1 MPSLQILS
9 ERASLIRRLGV
20 ILGTLSV
27 VLYYCCKVLVRAP
40 MKRLDRACVD
50 RYTRAM
56 SRLLLRLVRM
66 DLSVHGAIPD
76 FNDGRRYLILCS
88 HSSHYDIPASFVA
101 LPGSIRMLAKKEL
114 FRIPFLGPAMRAAE
128 FPSIDRHNRRQALAD
143 LETARRM
150 MESGIVLW
158 AAPEGTRSADG
169 RLLKFKKGCFH
180 LALDTD
186 AMIIPVSIRGIHRVL
201 PARTFRLNLGQKVE
215 VHVGEPIDAS
225 QYSPERLG
233 ELMADTRG
241 RMQGLLGQEV
251 GDTTNSV
258 ETTSVLPPARA
269 L

>member
-27 VLYYCCKVLVRAP
+27 VFYYCCLVLARVP
-40 MKRLDRACVD
+40 LKRVDRGVVD

-66 DLSVHGAIPD
+66 DLSVHGTIPD
-76 FNDGRRYLILCS
+76 FNDGRRYLVLCS

-143 LETARRM
+143 LATARQM

-186 AMIIPVSIRGIHRVL
+186 AVIIPVSIRGIHRVL

-251 GDTTNSV
+251 GDTTSSV

>member
-9 ERASLIRRLGV
+9 ERASLVRRLGV

-27 VLYYCCKVLVRAP
+27 VFYYCCLVLVRALLG
-40 MKRLDRACVD
+40 RLDRACVD

-128 FPSIDRHNRRQALAD
+128 FPSIDRHNRRQAVGRNRPTTPCRVSSPAVSSLRAGCSGP
-143 LETARRM
+143 LRRP
-150 MESGIVLW
+150 
-158 AAPEGTRSADG
+158 AANSRSPRYRCGPRRA
-169 RLLKFKKGCFH
+169 
-180 LALDTD
+180 
-186 AMIIPVSIRGIHRVL
+186 
-201 PARTFRLNLGQKVE
+201 
-215 VHVGEPIDAS
+215 
-225 QYSPERLG
+225 RLG
-233 ELMADTRG
+233 
-241 RMQGLLGQEV
+241 
-251 GDTTNSV
+251 
-258 ETTSVLPPARA
+258 
-269 L
+269 